1 MGMVKPL
8 FKGAQPCKIQQIQP
22 YQYPIQKTWKGSNV
36 KAIYGSPSKAMQVWK
51 YRPVLLFK
59 RLIFPHV
66 LSEAIICN

>member
-1 MGMVKPL
+1 VVLKPPYL
-8 FKGAQPCKIQQIQP
+8 FGVGIILEK
-22 YQYPIQKTWKGSNV
+22 SDV